1 MGKPRRSFTPEFK
14 QEDVDL
20 CRRTGKSEC
29 QAARELHLPVTLR
42 AVLRYYV
49 VDFGG
54 PGEGR
59 TCGPL
64 IKRDRRSMIR
74 TARCCEGFP
83 VNR

>member
-1 MGKPRRSFTPEFK
+1 
-14 QEDVDL
+14 
-20 CRRTGKSEC
+20 
-29 QAARELHLPVTLR
+29 
-42 AVLRYYV
+42 VLRYYV

-83 VNR
+83 VNRWKSWACLVST